1 MTADRYASLADVHAI
16 AEAVA
21 DALAKR
27 GLVVYAGP
35 GASARV
41 LNAREVSQLLG
52 RSTPWVYAHATE
64 LGAIRMG
71 NGPKARIGF
80 DLANIERWKHENQ
93 IRPPNARNTPRR
105 PPRDKASSRA
115 ANLIPYEPSR
125 YPGVAS
131 TDKPMGGDS
140 DRQIGVRR

>member
-1 MTADRYASLADVHAI
+1 MTGKGAEGIPDVHAI
-16 AEAVA
+16 AEAIA
-21 DALAKR
+21 DILAER

-52 RSTPWVYAHATE
+52 RSAPWVYAHATE

-80 DLANIERWKHENQ
+80 DLATIEQWKRDNQ
-93 IRPPNARNTPRR
+93 IRPAEPRR
-105 PPRDKASSRA
+105 APRRRPRRNSSRA
-115 ANLIPYEPSR
+115 TNLIPY
-125 YPGVAS
+125 
-131 TDKPMGGDS
+131 DS
-140 DRQIGVRR
+140 SPYRA

>member
-1 MTADRYASLADVHAI
+1 MTADGHATLADVHAI

-21 DALAKR
+21 DVLAER

-52 RSTPWVYAHATE
+52 RSIPWVYAHATE

-71 NGPKARIGF
+71 NRPKARIGF
-80 DLANIERWKHENQ
+80 DLANIEQWKRDNQ
-93 IRPPNARNTPRR
+93 IRPPQRRRAPNRRRRRNTVSH
-105 PPRDKASSRA
+105 A
-115 ANLIPYEPSR
+115 
-125 YPGVAS
+125 
-131 TDKPMGGDS
+131 T
-140 DRQIGVRR
+140 